1 MVVAVKFLLPGLF
14 PTVDCS
20 GCCSELQPTQSPR
33 AHAPPPPHHLL
44 LVPVLLGVGE
54 TEGCWRA
61 VGTLS
66 VQQPPYSQDE
76 DDSSTGNKGE
86 QTKNPD
92 LHEDNVT
99 EQTHHIII
107 PSYAAWFDYN
117 RYWANAALP
126 RCLCPVPGASA
137 LCRPVSCLGGEVGGA
152 LPSRGV
158 CGSPLQFRAL
168 MTSLL
173 QGFPP
178 PPSTF

>member
-1 MVVAVKFLLPGLF
+1 M
-14 PTVDCS
+14 
-20 GCCSELQPTQSPR
+20 
-33 AHAPPPPHHLL
+33 
-44 LVPVLLGVGE
+44 
-54 TEGCWRA
+54 
-61 VGTLS
+61 GTLS

-117 RYWANAALP
+117 RYWANVSL
-126 RCLCPVPGASA
+126 GASA
-137 LCRPVSCLGGEVGGA
+137 LCRPVSCLSEVGGA

-158 CGSPLQFRAL
+158 SGSPLQFRAL

-173 QGFPP
+173 QGFSPATAAGPP
-178 PPSTF
+178 PPSHTF